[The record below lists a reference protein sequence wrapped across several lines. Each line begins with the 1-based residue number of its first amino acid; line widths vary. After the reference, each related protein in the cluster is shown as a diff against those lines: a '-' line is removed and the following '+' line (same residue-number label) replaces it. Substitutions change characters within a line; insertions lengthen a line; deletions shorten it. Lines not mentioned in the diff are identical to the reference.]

1 MTVIEAQEAFTEDE
15 LNYLH
20 DTAEER
26 GMTLWE
32 LIHDSVMNAPY

>member
-1 MTVIEAQEAFTEDE
+1 MH
-15 LNYLH
+15 YLQ
-20 DTAEER
+20 DTADER

>member
-1 MTVIEAQEAFTEDE
+1 MSVVEAVEAFTEDE
-15 LNYLH
+15 MNYLQ
-20 DTAEER
+20 DTADER

>member
-1 MTVIEAQEAFTEDE
+1 MSVVEATEAFTEDE
-15 LNYLH
+15 MHYLEA
-20 DTAEER
+20 TADER